1 MSMIK
6 SIGSLASKGLNSLNA
21 KAYTGGKVFK
31 NLLKF
36 ESDVFA
42 NSVKNIKKDAK
53 FTDTLKDIFNA
64 CKTGAQKFFKKY
76 SPKIV
81 DKAKADYPKID
92 FGKKKIAAFIASAAT
107 AISCG
112 IAALSD
118 LFKGPNVNH
127 SDKI

>member
-21 KAYTGGKVFK
+21 KAYTGGKVLK

-53 FTDTLKDIFNA
+53 FTDALKDVFNA
-64 CKTGAQKFFKKY
+64 CKTRAQKFFKKY

-81 DKAKADYPKID
+81 DKAKADYPKMD
-92 FGKKKIAAFIASAAT
+92 FSKMKLKTFIASATT
-107 AISCG
+107 AIACG
-112 IAALSD
+112 IAGLSE
-118 LFKGPNVNH
+118 LFKGPKVNH
-127 SDKI
+127 SNKI